1 MTYHDRSEAG
11 RYLAKALEAY
21 RGTDAVMYA
30 LPRGGVVLGAE
41 IKKALGLPLDL
52 VIARKIGHPGNP
64 EYALCAITESGQMVC
79 NEEELARVDPA
90 WFEQAKARE
99 CAEAARRRER
109 YLGGRPSTPATGK
122 VAILV
127 DDGIATGLTMLAA
140 IREVRSQGPQEIVAA
155 IPVVPPETVERLE
168 AEGARV
174 VALQVPDFFLG
185 AVGMYYEDFRP
196 VSDEEVVALLKRDP
210 VLFAFPEFAAQAE
223 RLVELPPLRA
233 GGWSTER
240 FPNGEMQVRLD
251 TPVRG
256 EDAVVLGTLAPPD
269 ERLLTALLLCDTL
282 RKEGACTVT
291 LAAPYLAY
299 MRQDREEAGK
309 SLAAPWVGALLEA
322 SGVTQVVTIDIHSER
337 AAELVPVPVVS
348 LSPAEIFAAEIE
360 RLGWQGATLVAPDE
374 GAIPRCEDVRRE
386 VGITEPVA
394 YMHKE
399 RTPAGVH
406 GTLHGDGGR
415 RAVVVDDILDTG
427 GTLVACCE
435 ALWTTGTEDIIVMV
449 THALFTGDAWERLWS
464 LGVSQICCT
473 DTVPL
478 TVRDERIRVLP
489 VLPVLERYWGG

>member
-11 RYLAKALEAY
+11 RWLAKALEAY
-21 RGTDAVMYA
+21 CGTDAVVYA

-41 IKKALGLPLDL
+41 IKQALGLPLDL
-52 VIARKIGHPGNP
+52 VIARKIGHPGNL
-64 EYALCAITESGQMVC
+64 EYALCAVTESGQMVC
-79 NEEELARVDPA
+79 NEEERAQVDPA
-90 WFEQAKARE
+90 WFAQAEARE
-99 CAEAARRRER
+99 RAEATRRRER
-109 YLGGRPSTPATGK
+109 YLGGRPRIPATGK

-140 IREVRSQGPQEIVAA
+140 IREIRSQGPSEVVAA
-155 IPVVPPETVERLE
+155 IPVVPRETVARLE

-174 VALQVPDFFLG
+174 VALQIPDIFLG
-185 AVGMYYEDFRP
+185 AVGMYYADFRP
-196 VSDEEVVALLKRDP
+196 VSDEEVIELLKRDP
-210 VLFAFPEFAAQAE
+210 VLFAFPEFTSLAEQLLELPQLSPGAWSAE
-223 RLVELPPLRA
+223 R
-233 GGWSTER
+233 
-240 FPNGEMQVRLD
+240 FHNGELQIVLD
-251 TPVRG
+251 TPVCG

-269 ERLLTALLLCDTL
+269 ERMLAALLLCDTL

-299 MRQDREEAGK
+299 MRQDKEEAGK
-309 SLAAPWVGALLEA
+309 SQAAPWVGAQLEA
-322 SGVTQVVTIDIHSER
+322 SGVTQVVTVDIHSER

-348 LSPAEIFAAEIE
+348 LSPAEIFAAEIK
-360 RLGWQGATLVAPDE
+360 RLGWQGAMLVAPDE
-374 GAIPRCEDVRRE
+374 GAIERCEDVRRE
-386 VGITEPVA
+386 AGIVDPVA

-406 GTLHGDGGR
+406 GTLHGETGR

-427 GTLVACCE
+427 STLVACCE

-449 THALFTGDAWERLWS
+449 THGLFTGDGWQRLWS

-478 TVRDERIRVLP
+478 AVRDERIRVLS
-489 VLPVLERYWGG
+489 VLPVLKRFFAG